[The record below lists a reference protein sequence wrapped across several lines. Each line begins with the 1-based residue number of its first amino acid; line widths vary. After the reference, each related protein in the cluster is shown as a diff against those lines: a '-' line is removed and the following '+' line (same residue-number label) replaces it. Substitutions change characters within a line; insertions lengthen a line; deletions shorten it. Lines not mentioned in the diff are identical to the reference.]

1 MGHVITL
8 AARPNNAP
16 LTPVHLE
23 LVQHLL
29 KKEGAGGL
37 KPKWLESR
45 KAAEIRFVGIES
57 DRALELANEALVGT
71 ALDIGVIPEEDRKKN

>member
-8 AARPNNAP
+8 AARPKQAP

-37 KPKWLESR
+37 KPRWLESR
-45 KAAEIRFVGIES
+45 KAAEIRFAGIDSE
-57 DRALELANEALVGT
+57 RGLELAVEALVGT
-71 ALDIGVIPEEDRKKN
+71 TLDIGVVAEEDRKKN

>member
-8 AARPNNAP
+8 TARPKQAP

-29 KKEGAGGL
+29 KREGAGGL
-37 KPKWLESR
+37 RPRWLER
-45 KAAEIRFVGIES
+45 TKAAEIRFAGIEPE
-57 DRALELANEALVGT
+57 RGLELAIEALVGT
-71 ALDIGVIPEEDRKKN
+71 ALDIGVVAEEDRKKN